1 MVRISLT
8 PIIDVVFIL
17 LIFFMLATNFQSFNK
32 TDIKLSNESAS
43 ISQSDK
49 QIYLVE
55 FNKKGEYKLNKKNL
69 SLVDIKN
76 KIVEGIKENEDEYM
90 VVIKGSKDTDVQD
103 VLNVIAKFKMNQIN
117 IFCPTIG
124 VGGVEKNLYII
135 SNYLVKKNIKINVI
149 TCDFHKKKHFNKKI
163 TKDWEYQSELDI
175 KPIDHFTNSIKD
187 LLKNNYKVI
196 LIYPIP
202 SPDFHVIKRLM
213 QEIPKTTFNASK
225 YLSENPVTYDLN
237 NYYEENINIINSFD
251 KLHHKN
257 LIKII
262 PEKIFCDPGKNLC
275 FTHSDKDIYFSDQR
289 HLAEVGA
296 GMLVDEVEK
305 GIEKFIEY

>member
-69 SLVDIKN
+69 SLVEIKN

-103 VLNVIAKFKMNQIN
+103 VLNVIAKFKMNQISN
-117 IFCPTIG
+117 ITLGISKNDLEDESNKE
-124 VGGVEKNLYII
+124 EKVNM
-135 SNYLVKKNIKINVI
+135 
-149 TCDFHKKKHFNKKI
+149 
-163 TKDWEYQSELDI
+163 
-175 KPIDHFTNSIKD
+175 P
-187 LLKNNYKVI
+187 LL
-196 LIYPIP
+196 
-202 SPDFHVIKRLM
+202 R
-213 QEIPKTTFNASK
+213 
-225 YLSENPVTYDLN
+225 
-237 NYYEENINIINSFD
+237 
-251 KLHHKN
+251 KL
-257 LIKII
+257 
-262 PEKIFCDPGKNLC
+262 
-275 FTHSDKDIYFSDQR
+275 
-289 HLAEVGA
+289 
-296 GMLVDEVEK
+296 
-305 GIEKFIEY
+305 

>member
-76 KIVEGIKENEDEYM
+76 KIAEGIKENEDEYM

-103 VLNVIAKFKMNQIN
+103 VLNVIAKFKMNQISN
-117 IFCPTIG
+117 ITLGISKNDLEDKSNKE
-124 VGGVEKNLYII
+124 EKVNM
-135 SNYLVKKNIKINVI
+135 
-149 TCDFHKKKHFNKKI
+149 
-163 TKDWEYQSELDI
+163 
-175 KPIDHFTNSIKD
+175 P
-187 LLKNNYKVI
+187 LL
-196 LIYPIP
+196 
-202 SPDFHVIKRLM
+202 R
-213 QEIPKTTFNASK
+213 
-225 YLSENPVTYDLN
+225 
-237 NYYEENINIINSFD
+237 
-251 KLHHKN
+251 KL
-257 LIKII
+257 
-262 PEKIFCDPGKNLC
+262 
-275 FTHSDKDIYFSDQR
+275 
-289 HLAEVGA
+289 
-296 GMLVDEVEK
+296 
-305 GIEKFIEY
+305 

>member
-1 MVRISLT
+1 MIVIIIKNTIKIWHNLGNYIKLLARGISMVRISLT

-103 VLNVIAKFKMNQIN
+103 VLNVIAKFKMNQISN
-117 IFCPTIG
+117 ITLGISKNDLEDESNKE
-124 VGGVEKNLYII
+124 EKVNM
-135 SNYLVKKNIKINVI
+135 
-149 TCDFHKKKHFNKKI
+149 
-163 TKDWEYQSELDI
+163 
-175 KPIDHFTNSIKD
+175 P
-187 LLKNNYKVI
+187 LL
-196 LIYPIP
+196 
-202 SPDFHVIKRLM
+202 R
-213 QEIPKTTFNASK
+213 
-225 YLSENPVTYDLN
+225 
-237 NYYEENINIINSFD
+237 
-251 KLHHKN
+251 KL
-257 LIKII
+257 
-262 PEKIFCDPGKNLC
+262 
-275 FTHSDKDIYFSDQR
+275 
-289 HLAEVGA
+289 
-296 GMLVDEVEK
+296 
-305 GIEKFIEY
+305 

>member
-103 VLNVIAKFKMNQIN
+103 VLNVIAKFKMNQISN
-117 IFCPTIG
+117 ITLGISKNDLEDKSNKE
-124 VGGVEKNLYII
+124 EKEWY
-135 SNYLVKKNIKINVI
+135 YP
-149 TCDFHKKKHFNKKI
+149 
-163 TKDWEYQSELDI
+163 DW
-175 KPIDHFTNSIKD
+175 
-187 LLKNNYKVI
+187 
-196 LIYPIP
+196 
-202 SPDFHVIKRLM
+202 
-213 QEIPKTTFNASK
+213 
-225 YLSENPVTYDLN
+225 
-237 NYYEENINIINSFD
+237 
-251 KLHHKN
+251 
-257 LIKII
+257 
-262 PEKIFCDPGKNLC
+262 
-275 FTHSDKDIYFSDQR
+275 
-289 HLAEVGA
+289 
-296 GMLVDEVEK
+296 
-305 GIEKFIEY
+305 

>member
-103 VLNVIAKFKMNQIN
+103 VLNVIAKFKMNQISN
-117 IFCPTIG
+117 ITLGISKNDLEDESNKE
-124 VGGVEKNLYII
+124 EKVNM
-135 SNYLVKKNIKINVI
+135 
-149 TCDFHKKKHFNKKI
+149 
-163 TKDWEYQSELDI
+163 
-175 KPIDHFTNSIKD
+175 P
-187 LLKNNYKVI
+187 LL
-196 LIYPIP
+196 
-202 SPDFHVIKRLM
+202 R
-213 QEIPKTTFNASK
+213 
-225 YLSENPVTYDLN
+225 
-237 NYYEENINIINSFD
+237 
-251 KLHHKN
+251 KL
-257 LIKII
+257 
-262 PEKIFCDPGKNLC
+262 
-275 FTHSDKDIYFSDQR
+275 
-289 HLAEVGA
+289 
-296 GMLVDEVEK
+296 
-305 GIEKFIEY
+305 

>member
-8 PIIDVVFIL
+8 PIIVVVFIL

-103 VLNVIAKFKMNQIN
+103 VLNVIAKFKMNQISN
-117 IFCPTIG
+117 ITLGISKNDLEDESNKE
-124 VGGVEKNLYII
+124 EKVNM
-135 SNYLVKKNIKINVI
+135 
-149 TCDFHKKKHFNKKI
+149 
-163 TKDWEYQSELDI
+163 
-175 KPIDHFTNSIKD
+175 P
-187 LLKNNYKVI
+187 LL
-196 LIYPIP
+196 
-202 SPDFHVIKRLM
+202 R
-213 QEIPKTTFNASK
+213 
-225 YLSENPVTYDLN
+225 
-237 NYYEENINIINSFD
+237 
-251 KLHHKN
+251 KL
-257 LIKII
+257 
-262 PEKIFCDPGKNLC
+262 
-275 FTHSDKDIYFSDQR
+275 
-289 HLAEVGA
+289 
-296 GMLVDEVEK
+296 
-305 GIEKFIEY
+305 

>member
-76 KIVEGIKENEDEYM
+76 KIAEGIKENEDEYM

-103 VLNVIAKFKMNQIN
+103 VLNVIAKFKMNQISN
-117 IFCPTIG
+117 ITLGISKNDLEDESNKE
-124 VGGVEKNLYII
+124 EKVNM
-135 SNYLVKKNIKINVI
+135 
-149 TCDFHKKKHFNKKI
+149 
-163 TKDWEYQSELDI
+163 
-175 KPIDHFTNSIKD
+175 P
-187 LLKNNYKVI
+187 LL
-196 LIYPIP
+196 
-202 SPDFHVIKRLM
+202 R
-213 QEIPKTTFNASK
+213 
-225 YLSENPVTYDLN
+225 
-237 NYYEENINIINSFD
+237 
-251 KLHHKN
+251 KL
-257 LIKII
+257 
-262 PEKIFCDPGKNLC
+262 
-275 FTHSDKDIYFSDQR
+275 
-289 HLAEVGA
+289 
-296 GMLVDEVEK
+296 
-305 GIEKFIEY
+305 